1 MKIVGGV
8 QGGIRSLTG
17 RVEMCHRVAGLVK
30 FAAKRS
36 GSRFLIGR
44 EGWKSGVVS
53 RIMYGGGALVWM
65 VEERNRLEKEQT
77 AFGRW
82 LWKAHPSVRNAC
94 IQAESGWSTFSERE
108 AKAKMGYVRKIY
120 VGGSMVA
127 ERKWRKKK
135 WREKKKWRGKL
146 KGTERTRRYAEE
158 RKDLRMEGYAD
169 GEDGARVRMMVR
181 GDNLLVRANSNV
193 AWRYDEEDRKCV
205 CGEEETEKHVLFQ
218 CPLYERHRIEWN
230 RVWKMEKGQE
240 VLGFEVSSEMDWL
253 ILRSVGAIWR
263 EREKHERERE

>member
-8 QGGIRSLTG
+8 QGGIRSLTR

-53 RIMYGGGALVWM
+53 RIMYGGGALVWK
-65 VEERNRLEKEQT
+65 VEERSRLEKEQT

-108 AKAKMGYVRKIY
+108 AKAKVGYVRKIY

-127 ERKWRKKK
+127 EIMFTKASFVFKQQYLQIRDRRTNKDCRVMKKANR
-135 WREKKKWRGKL
+135 REL
-146 KGTERTRRYAEE
+146 KETV
-158 RKDLRMEGYAD
+158 
-169 GEDGARVRMMVR
+169 EDPARNKAASDDA
-181 GDNLLVRANSNV
+181 GGNAT
-193 AWRYDEEDRKCV
+193 A
-205 CGEEETEKHVLFQ
+205 
-218 CPLYERHRIEWN
+218 
-230 RVWKMEKGQE
+230 
-240 VLGFEVSSEMDWL
+240 
-253 ILRSVGAIWR
+253 
-263 EREKHERERE
+263 